1 MTAWL
6 TRLVLSLAL
15 ATLLLAPAAADF
27 AGRRGLNFEVWQDW
41 TVKSAFLAP
50 AYDRA
55 NFPDWASR
63 VDDAKLKAL
72 RAQGFDFVRLNVD
85 PSPFFWVG
93 EAGAAPLYDG
103 VLSATRRLHAAGF
116 AVIVDLHILPE
127 MEGRPDGRH
136 DVLGTGGRK
145 ETLFQRYLALVAEM
159 ARRLAPLPPE
169 RTALE
174 LMNEPDQDWFST
186 FVAMDR
192 WPGQLAQ
199 LHAAA
204 RKAAPGLTLVMTGA
218 RGGGVEGLLR
228 LDPKPFATDPNLIWS
243 VHYYEP
249 MAITHAGQPWETT
262 PQRFLTHLPFP
273 ASALDAA
280 KAERLLAAARRG
292 VEAGVK
298 DAGQRRDLSAALGK
312 ALAAYRASDAS
323 EATIAADL
331 ARVGDWARR
340 HGVPAQR
347 VLLGEFGVFQ
357 DEADPAAR
365 LAILK
370 ATREAAEKQ
379 GFLWA
384 VYTAGLTK
392 PRASFGVIGDAQ
404 TLAVEPA
411 VKAAL
416 GLAP

>member
-15 ATLLLAPAAADF
+15 ATLLLAPAAAADF

-55 NFPDWASR
+55 NFPDWLSR

-93 EAGAAPLYDG
+93 EAAAPLYEG
-103 VLSATRRLHAAGF
+103 VLSATRRLHASGF

-127 MEGRPDGRH
+127 MDGRPDGRH
-136 DVLGTGGRK
+136 DVLGAGGRK

-228 LDPKPFATDPNLIWS
+228 LDPRPFAADPNLIWS

-280 KAERLLAAARRG
+280 RAERLLAAARRR

-298 DAGQRRDLSAALGK
+298 DAGQRRDLLAALGK

-340 HGVPAQR
+340 HGVPARR

-392 PRASFGVIGDAQ
+392 PRASFAVIGDAQ